1 MRRNST
7 TLYLESLNA
16 VTPVPWVNNA
26 PDFSVFADPTL
37 SVLLQS
43 WADFLASGQ
52 ELEVIP
58 DPVQIVLPPEPL
70 WDQFLANFFLP
81 GNPLYNA
88 TATKVQA
95 SSPFVI
101 EHWTNMKLGLQNSTI
116 RSEPWLQ
123 LTYGYLKQILA
134 NEGNAITPE
143 IEQAWVDMAS
153 LYNINLIP
161 N

>member
-1 MRRNST
+1 MIYI
-7 TLYLESLNA
+7 LYAGSRVLAEDNGTVVNPEIYWGSDIMAGIQAAFEAGEWES
-16 VTPVPWVNNA
+16 
-26 PDFSVFADPTL
+26 
-37 SVLLQS
+37 
-43 WADFLASGQ
+43 
-52 ELEVIP
+52 IP
-58 DPVQIVLPPEPL
+58 DPVILPPEPL

-81 GNPLYNA
+81 GNILYNA

-123 LTYGYLKQILA
+123 LSYAYLKQILA

-161 N
+161 T